1 VVLASAAP
9 TLADLLARTL
19 PRDPQVRVAQAM
31 LQATEDR
38 RLQLRSRF
46 APLLGLTATYGE
58 GTDVEFFRPVD
69 RTSQKTDATLRWNL
83 YNGGADSVEWDAAQ
97 REVAAAEQDLRRARQ
112 EVAERVTE
120 AALELGRIDL
130 QLALAGERMAVVRRL
145 AQQVATQAELGRLS
159 DADLQEATASLVNA
173 EIELDQFQ
181 SDRVGALERLS
192 TLLGET
198 VVDLL
203 PPTLPPAV
211 AGDAP
216 AALHAARLRSEAARL
231 RVRSLESVLAPR
243 LDLDMQKRLTDKTT
257 PPMSTETRNAWTV
270 AVRWEFPLGGEP
282 VHRRNEVERRAEAAE
297 AEIERLEQGLRGELA
312 ALAPRIASAE
322 RAIALLDRQIAQLA
336 AIARAGELQFEAGR
350 RTLQQL
356 IQAHEAHHASMQRR
370 ADQQWR
376 LQVARLRNLS
386 LVGELLPS
394 LGLDGGAVR

>member
-46 APLLGLTATYGE
+46 APLLGLLATYGE
-58 GTDVEFFRPVD
+58 SNDVEFFRPID
-69 RTSQKTDATLRWNL
+69 RTTQKTDATLRWNV
-83 YNGGADSVEWDAAQ
+83 YNGGADRVEWDASQ
-97 REVAAAEQDLRRARQ
+97 REVAAAEQDLLRARQ

-120 AALELGRIDL
+120 VALELGRIDL
-130 QLALAGERMAVVRRL
+130 QLALAGERMTVVRRL
-145 AQQVATQAELGRLS
+145 ARQVATQAELGRLS

-173 EIELDQFQ
+173 EIELDQLQ

-203 PPTLPPAV
+203 PPTLPPA
-211 AGDAP
+211 AASEAP
-216 AALHAARLRSEAARL
+216 ASLNAARLRSEAARL

-243 LDLDMQKRLTDKTT
+243 LDLDMQKRLSEKTT
-257 PPMSTETRNAWTV
+257 PPMSTETRSGWTV
-270 AVRWEFPLGGEP
+270 AVRWEFPLGGES
-282 VHRRNEVERRAEAAE
+282 VHRRNEVERRAEAAA

-312 ALAPRIASAE
+312 ALAPRIANAE
-322 RAIALLDRQIAQLA
+322 RAIALLDRQIEQFA

-370 ADQQWR
+370 VDQQWR